1 MAIREIRTIGDE
13 ILSKKARPVE
23 KIDARIQ
30 TILGDLADTLH
41 GTGNGVGLAAPQVGL
56 LRRLV
61 VIDLGDGVI
70 NLVNPEIIK
79 SEGERVVEEACLSVP
94 GRRGKV
100 KRPVRVTVRYL
111 DETGAEKEIEA
122 DELLGKCLCHE
133 IDHLDGILYVD
144 RALEVWNEG

>member
-23 KIDARIQ
+23 KIDGRIQ

-41 GTGNGVGLAAPQVGL
+41 GTGNGVGLAAPQVGV

-100 KRPVRVTVRYL
+100 KRPVRVTVRFL
-111 DETGAEKEIEA
+111 DETGAAKEIEA